1 VIRIEWNDL
10 AAIDSARRRIVL
22 RREGSVLDGSYPVSK
37 VPFGVDNT
45 GYRDMCKE
53 LQHCNPSRVDI
64 Q

>member
-1 VIRIEWNDL
+1 L

-45 GYRDMCKE
+45 GYRDICKE
-53 LQHCNPSRVDI
+53 LLYCNPSRVDI